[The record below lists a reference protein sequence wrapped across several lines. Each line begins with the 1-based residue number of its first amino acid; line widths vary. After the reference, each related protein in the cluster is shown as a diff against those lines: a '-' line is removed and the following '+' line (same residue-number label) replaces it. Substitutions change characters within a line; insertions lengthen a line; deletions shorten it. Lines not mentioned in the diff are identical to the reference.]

1 MTKLKNRK
9 KLVIIG
15 NGGSGKTSLL
25 TVFTKGTFPQNYVPT
40 VFENDVKDMK
50 LGNEHIELAMWDT
63 AGQENYA
70 KLRPLSYRNADVIL
84 IAFGIDDRQAL
95 ENVVNVWHP
104 EVLEHCPDVPVILV
118 GTKLDLR
125 QRAYEFRKNHRETK
139 FTNPVAKIR
148 GKNVTNN
155 QNSQNSTHTNHTNQS
170 NKTTKPNE
178 RRKPS
183 ESLEEKSSVTS
194 EAISSKNTITQNSTN
209 DHRNLIAS
217 NSIGEIIHPDDSP
230 FNRKNSI
237 HVSIKNTKDSTNL
250 QSFIKEYDLRTEQ
263 FNLNPEQYKRSY
275 KPKSSGVGPASSSNQ
290 KYNSIGIK
298 HQNSS
303 EKQEIEQIDSMGP
316 SLKSHTTIETSAFG
330 DSIIQNSS
338 LNNSSKKTT
347 TSNQVSPTT
356 SVQPRKAKNISNF
369 NNFSTISSHHHDNPS
384 EFLLIDFKEA
394 QKVCDM
400 IGSKAY
406 VETSAKENINIRE
419 LFELSARCA
428 IQFRSDQ
435 EKGWSN
441 CSSCVLQ

>member
-50 LGNEHIELAMWDT
+50 LGNENIELAMWDT

-139 FTNPVAKIR
+139 FTNPVTKIR

-155 QNSQNSTHTNHTNQS
+155 QQSQNSNLTHTNHKNQIQPTNQ
-170 NKTTKPNE
+170 KPTE

-275 KPKSSGVGPASSSNQ
+275 KPKSSGVGPVPSSNQ

-298 HQNSS
+298 QQTS

-330 DSIIQNSS
+330 DSVIH
-338 LNNSSKKTT
+338 SSKKTN
-347 TSNQVSPTT
+347 NQVSPTT

-369 NNFSTISSHHHDNPS
+369 NNFTSSNHHHDNPS

-428 IQFRSDQ
+428 IQFRNDQ
-435 EKGWSN
+435 EKGWGD